1 MNNPANLSKSFCVMP
16 WVAIATD
23 PRGGLYPCCWM
34 DRYSKYQG
42 PAEGYKDSDY
52 LKQIKQDFL
61 EGRYPATCKKCEW
74 NDKSGLVSK
83 RTRENDAWF
92 KKHRIEE
99 LDDQKY
105 DILDLR
111 LSNKCNLSCV
121 TCFPGD
127 SSAIFE
133 ETKKHYPNTL
143 DHYMRSMSI
152 VEGLNLTTPYNG
164 EDIDYFIS
172 NIKPHSRVYFTGG
185 EPGLVKPVADI
196 LDRLIDMG
204 YNTTVSLDFNSN
216 FQALNQKWF
225 DKLKLFKGTMLA
237 SVDAV
242 GARAELIRYGCKWE
256 SVDRNVRS
264 FIDQCTNF
272 NLVVSPTPSILN
284 IFYLNEIVDWTKD
297 LKNENRVSLTF
308 QNRLSIPGYLDLKNL
323 PEELKSKA
331 TQRVNEITMGHY
343 RQDLA
348 KHLAQQTEVG
358 GWENFIF
365 NMDKLDKIRGTS
377 WREVL
382 PDLNFNNN

>member
-1 MNNPANLSKSFCVMP
+1 
-16 WVAIATD
+16 
-23 PRGGLYPCCWM
+23 
-34 DRYSKYQG
+34 
-42 PAEGYKDSDY
+42 
-52 LKQIKQDFL
+52 
-61 EGRYPATCKKCEW
+61 
-74 NDKSGLVSK
+74 
-83 RTRENDAWF
+83 
-92 KKHRIEE
+92 
-99 LDDQKY
+99 
-105 DILDLR
+105 
-111 LSNKCNLSCV
+111 
-121 TCFPGD
+121 
-127 SSAIFE
+127 
-133 ETKKHYPNTL
+133 
-143 DHYMRSMSI
+143 MSI
-152 VEGLNLTTPYNG
+152 VEGLNLTTPYST

-185 EPGLVKPVADI
+185 EPGLVKPVSDI

-348 KHLAQQTEVG
+348 KHLAQPTDIS
-358 GWENFIF
+358 GWPNFIF
-365 NMDKLDKIRGTS
+365 NMDKLDKIRGTN